1 MKRLAII
8 AIIKMCG
15 KAILL
20 TMIVGIVIGVIGN
33 INEWDTSIQYSNAF
47 FIAGCLVIIAGASSR
62 LAASQEWKVF
72 QSLDA
77 VSFRGMSSGE
87 RVNFIVDVSSSFSLV
102 ILGML
107 SGVSLILISVFITK
121 NF

>member
-33 INEWDTSIQYSNAF
+33 IKEWDTSIQYSNAF

-77 VSFRGMSSGE
+77 ESFRGMSSGE